1 MEMKNLKKRIS
12 VIIITIAAF
21 LAGCLFSV
29 SEALAKDSFTADY
42 IQTVYSQST
51 GFYSN
56 EIKCLYQSA
65 SGYVWIGTESGLY
78 RSNGAEFTSI
88 SLWDSDRPDDYSISC
103 LYQDGRG
110 RVWIGTE
117 NYGLFMYF
125 EGSTTHFRED
135 YYNGVKV
142 INDVIEDAE
151 GRIYVAA
158 ANGIYGITSND
169 DGYALKPHDIQE
181 IASLKCKQLALRGT
195 DVYMLSTDNIVYRVR
210 QDGKISS
217 IDFSDIYKYDLTT
230 IAVIDDTVYV
240 GTEGSSIYYFQNA
253 GNVTE
258 HATHLENIHIIS
270 KDSEGRIWVGAD
282 TGIGYLKESGL
293 KKCTGCEIDSYI
305 SDMIQDYEGNYWI
318 ASSRMGLLYLSRS
331 KFKDYN
337 TFSGLKESM
346 VNAVCK
352 KDELT
357 YIGTDD
363 GLYIYDENGA
373 LVTDDLSTTLEKTNI
388 TDIRTDKAGNM
399 YVSTARYR
407 GVYKLSKNGK
417 VSEFIKSADLPGR
430 TINTIL
436 PLSDGFLACGTE
448 NGFVFADKTGKVEED
463 GGFPRAS
470 VRCIFETEDGRIL
483 VGTDGDG
490 LYAFD
495 GRNAE
500 NIRHYT
506 VDDGLSSNVVIDITE
521 GENGIYL
528 ATDDGITFYN
538 ESFRALS
545 NIERANNVY
554 DIKISDG
561 LCWITGSLG
570 VIYATESELIG
581 SEPLKAR
588 YLSVADGLLKTVNNM
603 GHGFVDND
611 GKYYICCND
620 GLYVLDTIN
629 IPVNQVK
636 PRIKVT
642 SVEVDGQIYEFDD
655 ISGGLSVSSDTSKIT
670 INFAVFSY
678 ANRSGISVNYFLE
691 GFDKE
696 PVTVRGNDALSAVYT
711 NLDGGDYRFV
721 ISAVNGDGTSCEEP
735 VSFEIVKDKS
745 ILENQVTRALLIA
758 LSILVLFLV
767 ILAGWKIARLIK
779 SKNQAIEVLSK
790 EHEDAVKTSSAK
802 NDYLA
807 NISNEIKTPV
817 NAMMAKADEAL
828 KNMDPESEY
837 APSIK
842 GIYDIGAD
850 VLDRVDDIILLAKIE
865 AGSIGLEEQNYSY
878 MVLVK
883 ELSDYALEKLVDK
896 GVSFELELG
905 EIDAD
910 GLYGDYEKIKGIMER
925 LLDNAVKFTK
935 EGRIVLYADCEYENE
950 NNDSLKL
957 TLHVSDTG
965 IGIQEERVDT
975 LFEVYNIADNKKN
988 NPHSGNG
995 VGLPIAKG
1003 YADLIDAML
1012 TVESEYGVGTS
1023 FTLLA
1028 TQKAGV
1034 KEKAV
1039 TAEKIEGV
1047 VSKETAESLWFPEVK
1062 ALVVDDDDVSL
1073 ELSVT
1078 TLKNFGIEVATAGS
1092 GMSAID
1098 FVMNEQFDVCFIDLS
1113 MPVMNGVDTMKE
1125 IRELSDDSFA
1135 TLPIVAMDMDAIEAD
1150 KSSLLGEGFT
1160 DSIVKPM
1167 EPRRIAA
1174 ILRDCLPESK
1184 ISVKPIEYDI
1194 TEVFGN
1200 VPVSVQDKNKK
1211 EDSKKHGA
1219 AKHKNE
1225 KHDKTEKQD
1234 APDMSAKEALTDTPE
1249 EVFILSGIDIVMLEQ
1264 VSALSKK
1271 KNYKAVNVLMKE
1283 LCRNEYKG
1291 EDNDFMDALKAA
1303 VKKRDSAQIA
1313 DLVNTYKALKE

>member
-1 MEMKNLKKRIS
+1 MKYNKYLKRIS

-29 SEALAKDSFTADY
+29 SGILAKDTFTADY

-56 EIKCLYQSA
+56 EINCLYQAA
-65 SGYVWIGTESGLY
+65 SGYIWVGTESGLY
-78 RSNGAEFTSI
+78 RCNGSEFTSI
-88 SLWDSDRPDDYSISC
+88 NLWDSDRTDDYSINC
-103 LYQDGRG
+103 LYQDSVGRL
-110 RVWIGTE
+110 WIGTD

-125 EGSTTHFRED
+125 EGNTMHFRED

-142 INDVIEDAE
+142 IYDVIEDAD
-151 GRIYVAA
+151 GHIYIAA
-158 ANGIYGITSND
+158 ANGIYGIKTTE
-169 DGYALKPHDIQE
+169 DGYALTPHDIPE
-181 IASLKCKQLALRGT
+181 IAALKCKELALRGS
-195 DVYMLSTDNIVYRVR
+195 DIYMLSFDNIVYRVK

-230 IAVIDDTVYV
+230 ISVIDDTVYV
-240 GTEGSSIYYFQNA
+240 GTEGSSIYYFKNA

-258 HATHLENIHIIS
+258 HATHLENINVIK

-282 TGIGYLKESGL
+282 TGIGYLKDSGI
-293 KKCTGCEIDSYI
+293 KKCSGCDIDSYI
-305 SDMIQDYEGNYWI
+305 SDMIEDYEGNYWI
-318 ASSRMGLLYLSRS
+318 ASSRMGLLYMSRS
-331 KFKDYN
+331 KFTDYN
-337 TFSGLKESM
+337 TYSGLKEAM
-346 VNAVCK
+346 VNVVCIK
-352 KDELT
+352 GDET
-357 YIGTDD
+357 YIGTDE
-363 GLYIYDENGA
+363 GLYIYDKNGA
-373 LVTDDLSTTLEKTNI
+373 AVSNDISTTLEKTSI
-388 TDIRTDKAGNM
+388 TDIRLDKSGNM

-417 VSEFIKSADLPGR
+417 ISEFIKSSNLPGR

-436 PLSDGFLACGTE
+436 PLSDGYLACGTE
-448 NGFVFADKTGKVEED
+448 NGIVFADNAGKVSD
-463 GGFPRAS
+463 QAGFPKVN
-470 VRCIFETEDGRIL
+470 VRCMFETGDGKLL

-490 LYAFD
+490 LYALD
-495 GRNAE
+495 GRN
-500 NIRHYT
+500 IKSMRHYT
-506 VDDGLSSNVVIDITE
+506 VEDGLSSNVIIDIAE

-554 DIKISDG
+554 DITISDG

-570 VIYATESELIG
+570 VIYASEAELIG

-588 YLSVADGLLKTVNNM
+588 YFSVADGLSKTVNNM
-603 GHGFVDND
+603 GHGYIDTEGN
-611 GKYYICCND
+611 YYICCND

-629 IPVNQVK
+629 IPTNSVK

-642 SVEVDGQIYEFDD
+642 SVEVDGEMYEFDD
-655 ISGGLSVSSDTSKIT
+655 IANGLTVKSDTSKIT

-678 ANRSGISVNYFLE
+678 MNRGGISVNYSLE

-696 PVTVRGNDALSAVYT
+696 PVTLKGNDALSAVYT
-711 NLDGGDYRFV
+711 NLDGGDYRFI
-721 ISAVNGDGTSCEEP
+721 ISAVNGDGTSCDEP
-735 VSFEIVKDKS
+735 VSFVISKEKS

-758 LSILVLFLV
+758 LSVLVLFVVIFAVWKLV
-767 ILAGWKIARLIK
+767 RLIK
-779 SKNQAIEVLSK
+779 SKNRAIEVLSK

-828 KNMDPESEY
+828 KVMDPESEY

-865 AGSIGLEEQNYSY
+865 AGSIGLVETSYSY

-883 ELSDYALEKLVDK
+883 ELSDYTLDLLKDK

-905 EIDAD
+905 EIEAD
-910 GLYGDYEKIKGIMER
+910 SLFGDYEKIKGIMER

-935 EGRIVLYADCEYENE
+935 EGRIVLYADCEYADENR
-950 NNDSLKL
+950 DRLLISLN
-957 TLHVSDTG
+957 VSDTG
-965 IGIQEERVDT
+965 IGIQEDRVDT

-988 NPHSGNG
+988 NSRSGNG

-1003 YADLIDAML
+1003 YADLIGATLMVD
-1012 TVESEYGVGTS
+1012 SEYGAGTS
-1023 FTLLA
+1023 FTLRTL
-1028 TQKAGV
+1028 QKQGV
-1034 KEKAV
+1034 KQKTV

-1062 ALVVDDDDVSL
+1062 ALVVDDDAVSL
-1073 ELSVT
+1073 DLSVS
-1078 TLKNFGIEVATAGS
+1078 TLKNFGIEVSTAGS

-1098 FVMNEQFDVCFIDLS
+1098 CVMNEHFDVCFIDLS
-1113 MPVMNGVDTMKE
+1113 MPVMNGLDTMKE
-1125 IRELSDDSFA
+1125 IRELSDDGYD

-1167 EPRRIAA
+1167 EARRIAA
-1174 ILRDCLPESK
+1174 ILRDCLPEDK
-1184 ISVKPIEYDI
+1184 ISVRPIEYDI
-1194 TEVFGN
+1194 SEVFGN
-1200 VPVSVQDKNKK
+1200 VPVSVQEKPKK
-1211 EDSKKHGA
+1211 ENTPTA
-1219 AKHKNE
+1219 E
-1225 KHDKTEKQD
+1225 KPDVEEPLTEGTED
-1234 APDMSAKEALTDTPE
+1234 AVVLN
-1249 EVFILSGIDIVMLEQ
+1249 GIDIVMLEQ
-1264 VSALSKK
+1264 ISALSKK
-1271 KNYKAVNVLMKE
+1271 KNYKAVNVLIKE
-1283 LCRNEYKG
+1283 LSKNEYKG
-1291 EDNDFMDALKAA
+1291 EDADFLEALKGA
-1303 VKKRDSAQIA
+1303 VKKHDSTQIE
-1313 DLVNTYKALKE
+1313 DLVNIYKALKE